1 MLCCLPILLTLDA
14 VGWRAFQYIM
24 LPFLLNGSF
33 LATLVG
39 NTLYLVAF
47 VVYHYITFGGYTG
60 APDLALSCV
69 VVGNKNCWLTTL
81 SMFCCSATVLAT
93 HGGVSLS
100 LWSACNGLLDDTA
113 SKVVGACLCAPY
125 VPWRL
130 IWQRFA

>member
-69 VVGNKNCWLTTL
+69 VVGNKCCWLTVH
-81 SMFCCSATVLAT
+81 VLLQRYR
-93 HGGVSLS
+93 S
-100 LWSACNGLLDDTA
+100 CNARRCFSFL
-113 SKVVGACLCAPY
+113 VGCLQWPT
-125 VPWRL
+125 
-130 IWQRFA
+130 